1 MAAKRRSGLGRGLN
15 ALLGEIPTETPEK
28 LKMQSIPV
36 EWLQRGKYQ
45 PRKDIDPYKLQELA
59 DSIKAQGIIQP
70 IVVRSIATD
79 SYEIIAGER
88 RWRAGQLAGLTEVPV
103 IIQSISDRAAIAIS
117 LIENIQR
124 EDLNPMEESEA
135 LRRLVDEF
143 ELTHQQVAD
152 AIGRSRAA
160 ISNALRLLD
169 LEPQVKI
176 MLANGDLDMGHAR
189 AILILEA
196 DRQIAVA
203 KKIVELGLTVRMA
216 EKLAKEA
223 GTEKQ
228 LAEVTKI
235 NADTAKLQNDLSQR
249 LGTKVTIKHK
259 ANGKGSLVINYS
271 SLEELDGVLER
282 IN

>member
-1 MAAKRRSGLGRGLN
+1 MAVKRRGGLGRGLN
-15 ALLGEIPTETPEK
+15 ALLGEVPIETPEE
-28 LKMQSIPV
+28 LQMQSLPV

-59 DSIKAQGIIQP
+59 DSIKVQGIIQP
-70 IVVRSIATD
+70 IVVRNIGTD

-103 IIQSISDRAAIAIS
+103 IVQIISDRAAIAIA

-160 ISNALRLLD
+160 VSNLLRLLD
-169 LEPQVKI
+169 LEPQVKT

-189 AILILEA
+189 AILTLAA

-235 NADTAKLQNDLSQR
+235 NADTTKLQNDLSQK
-249 LGTKVTIKHK
+249 LGTQVIIKHK
-259 ANGKGSLVINYS
+259 ANGKGSLVISYS